1 VNFSSGIRDHGS
13 VDPREIAKFERMA
26 ADWWDPDG
34 SLRPLHKLNPVRLAY
49 IRDRAAA
56 HFGREP
62 RRPKPLGGLRII
74 DVGCGGGLLCEPLTR
89 LGAAMLGIDP
99 APANIEVARLHAQQS
114 GLSVDY
120 RSATAEDV
128 AAAGERFDVVLAMEV
143 VEHVSDRDG
152 FVRACADL
160 LVPGGL
166 FFAATINRTAKA
178 HALAIVLAERVLRW
192 LPRGTHDY
200 EKLVRPEE
208 LDASLRAAGLV
219 PLHRT
224 GVSYHPL
231 ADSWRES
238 ADLDVNYMLVAQ
250 KPGSP

>member
-1 VNFSSGIRDHGS
+1 MSVSPDPGQGS
-13 VDPREIAKFERMA
+13 VDPGEIAKFERMA

-49 IRDRAAA
+49 IRDHAAA

-62 RRPKPLGGLRII
+62 RRPKPLDGLRIL

-89 LGAAMLGIDP
+89 LGATVLGIDP

-120 RSATAEDV
+120 RSATAEDL
-128 AAAGERFDVVLAMEV
+128 AAAGNRFDVVLAMEV

-208 LDASLRAAGLV
+208 LDASLRTAGLV

-231 ADSWRES
+231 ADSWREA